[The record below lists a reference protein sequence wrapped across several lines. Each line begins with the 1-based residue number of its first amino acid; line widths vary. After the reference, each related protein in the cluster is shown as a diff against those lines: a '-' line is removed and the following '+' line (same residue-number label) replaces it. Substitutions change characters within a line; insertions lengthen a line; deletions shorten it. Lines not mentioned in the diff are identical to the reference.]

1 MDNILVDENTVQP
14 KKRGRKPSNKRKG
27 YFYEEEE
34 EAFIKFINATDQ
46 KERDMIF
53 SQKLYPAFT
62 KMVESIIRTYE
73 LFIPS
78 EEFME
83 TFYDTMSFLITKA
96 NNFNSTKGWVSIDKK
111 RYIVT
116 ENTVEYK
123 NEMDET
129 ETLTIVDDMVTI
141 DDKDFV
147 INGDYVEYDNKSYKI
162 QKFKAYSYCGTVCKN
177 YLFLKKNQ
185 YKKRRDKN
193 IPYDVM
199 FPTAERDSRVD
210 DNEERYMT
218 IFHNDLINQTIS
230 EIQKMLSVENIGS
243 LTENEQKIG
252 HALLEMLM
260 NWEEIFKR
268 LENKK
273 FNKTSVWF
281 FLKERTDLDSKNI
294 REGMKKYKDLYFFT
308 KQKLINE

>member
-1 MDNILVDENTVQP
+1 MDNILVDESVTQP

-34 EAFIKFINATDQ
+34 QAFIKFINSTDQ
-46 KERDMIF
+46 KERDIIF

-73 LFIPS
+73 LFVPT
-78 EEFME
+78 EEFTE
-83 TFYDTMSFLITKA
+83 TFYDTMSFLITKSG
-96 NNFNSTKGWVSIDKK
+96 NFNSTKGWVSIDKK

-116 ENTVEYK
+116 EDTVEFK
-123 NEMDET
+123 NDLDET
-129 ETLTIVDDMVTI
+129 ETLIIDDNKVIV
-141 DDKDFV
+141 DDKDF
-147 INGDYVEYDNKSYKI
+147 IIDGNYVNYNNKTYKI

-185 YKKRRDKN
+185 YKKKRDKH

-199 FPTAERDSRVD
+199 FPTVDRDMRVE
-210 DNEERYMT
+210 DNEEQHLT
-218 IFHNDLINQTIS
+218 IFHNDLISQTIS
-230 EIQKMLSVENIGS
+230 EIQKMLSVENINALS
-243 LTENEQKIG
+243 ENEQKIG

-294 REGMKKYKDLYFFT
+294 REGMKKFKDLYFFT
-308 KQKLINE
+308 KQKLIKG